1 MNDVNT
7 LVGFLQQHLP
17 WHKARLRFIALFTL
31 ALVKLTTLNLKKIA
45 LTLNPQAQVDS
56 NYRRIQRFL
65 DRFRFKGDDFA
76 GLLLALIPPQ
86 ARLIVTMDRTNW
98 QFGARHINVLMI
110 AIAYEGIACPLIWSV
125 RDKTGNSSTKERIAL
140 MERLL
145 KLVPASRIEA
155 LVADRE
161 FIGRDWFS
169 FLKQH
174 EVPFCIRLRKDLRLE
189 TPTGRRRRVGR
200 YFSHLSVGVHRIL
213 PGWRTL
219 GGIAVRLVGMKYT
232 DDKGRT
238 QLLILATTA
247 PVREALTTY
256 RRRWEVETLFAALKG
271 RGFFLEKTHVSEPER
286 IEKLVGLLALAFVW
300 AHRVGEWLDAVVRP
314 LRFKKHGRLERSLF
328 RYGLD
333 HLQSVLLNLSA
344 CRKQFRICLK
354 ILRTPGSP
362 KVLSCT

>member
-7 LVGFLQQHLP
+7 LLGFLQQHLP

-45 LTLNPQAQVDS
+45 LALNPEAQVDS

-65 DRFRFKGDDFA
+65 DCFRFKQEDFA
-76 GLLLALIPPQ
+76 RLLLALIPQ
-86 ARLIVTMDRTNW
+86 QERFIVTMDRTNW
-98 QFGARHINVLMI
+98 QFGGRHINVLMI
-110 AIAYEGIACPLIWSV
+110 AIACEGIACPLLWSV
-125 RDKTGNSSTKERIAL
+125 RGKTGNSSTKERVAL
-140 MERLL
+140 MKCLL
-145 KLVPASRIEA
+145 KLVPAARIEA

-161 FIGRDWFS
+161 FIGSDWFS
-169 FLKQH
+169 FLSKQ
-174 EVPFCIRLRKDLRLE
+174 EVPFCIRLRKDLRLL
-189 TPTGRRRRVGR
+189 TPTGRRRIGR
-200 YFSHLSVGVHRIL
+200 YFSHLQLGQHRVL
-213 PGWRTL
+213 PGWRRID
-219 GGIAVRLVGMKYT
+219 GVAVRIVGMNYT

-238 QLLILATTA
+238 EQLILATTA
-247 PVREALTTY
+247 PVREALATY

-271 RGFFLEKTHVSEPER
+271 RGFFLETTHVSQPKR

-300 AHRVGEWLDAVVRP
+300 AHRVGEWLDAVIRP

-354 ILRTPGSP
+354 ILRVPGSP